1 MGIHKLPKRAKFKAG
16 SICARCTVK
25 APEIVSAAF
34 RAVRVRSGKAVL
46 IIFEKMSG
54 YLLSPV
60 TRHVDGF
67 TARYKSETYL
77 FLLWLFGHLNLIC

>member
-1 MGIHKLPKRAKFKAG
+1 MGRHKLPKKAKFKAG

-46 IIFEKMSG
+46 IIFERSG
-54 YLLSPV
+54 S
-60 TRHVDGF
+60 TR
-67 TARYKSETYL
+67 
-77 FLLWLFGHLNLIC
+77 LNSSHESTSRMPSSA